1 MMAKPAM
8 NRTDAIRHHLNDDL
22 LLRYAAGHLAEAFG
36 LVVATHVTLCDDCR
50 ARLEAFEALGGAVM
64 EAEPEEEIST
74 GALARVMARLEVPVV
89 AAPPAPRRRTV
100 LPAPVAAYVG
110 GDLDAVQ
117 WKSIGMGVRQA
128 ILPTARGATV
138 RLLHIPAGQA
148 VPDHGHRG
156 TELTLVLRGAF
167 RDATDRFGPG
177 DLEIADENLEHTPV
191 AEAGEDCICLAATDA
206 PLRFVGLM
214 PRLLQPLFRI

>member
-1 MMAKPAM
+1 MTTLP
-8 NRTDAIRHHLNDDL
+8 TIRHHLNDAL
-22 LLRYAAGHLAEAFG
+22 LMGYAAGHLSEAFG
-36 LVVATHVTLCDDCR
+36 LVVATHVTMCDDCR
-50 ARLEAFEALGGAVM
+50 ARLESFEALGGAVI
-64 EAEPEEEIST
+64 EAEDETAVST
-74 GALARVMARLEVPVV
+74 DALARMMARLEVPVV
-89 AAPPAPRRRTV
+89 SAPPKAPLKTS

-110 GDLDAVQ
+110 GDLDAVK
-117 WKSIGMGVRQA
+117 WRALGGGVRQA
-128 ILPTARGATV
+128 ILPTGPKATV

-156 TELTLVLRGAF
+156 MELTLVLRGAF

-177 DLEIADENLEHTPV
+177 DLEIAGEDLAHKPV

-206 PLRFVGLM
+206 PLRFAGLM

>member
-1 MMAKPAM
+1 MTTLP
-8 NRTDAIRHHLNDDL
+8 TIRHHLNDAL
-22 LLRYAAGHLAEAFG
+22 LMGYAAGHLSEAFG
-36 LVVATHVTLCDDCR
+36 LVVATHVTMCDDCR
-50 ARLEAFEALGGAVM
+50 ARLESFEALGGAVI
-64 EAEPEEEIST
+64 EAEDETAVST
-74 GALARVMARLEVPVV
+74 DALARMMARLEVPVV
-89 AAPPAPRRRTV
+89 SAPPKAPRKTS

-110 GDLDAVQ
+110 GDLDAVK
-117 WKSIGMGVRQA
+117 WRALGGGVRQA
-128 ILPTARGATV
+128 ILPTGPKATV

-156 TELTLVLRGAF
+156 MELTLVLRGAF

-177 DLEIADENLEHTPV
+177 DLEIVGEDLAHKPV

-206 PLRFVGLM
+206 PLRFAGLM

>member
-1 MMAKPAM
+1 MTTLP
-8 NRTDAIRHHLNDDL
+8 TIRHHLNDAL
-22 LLRYAAGHLAEAFG
+22 LMGYAAGHLSEAFG
-36 LVVATHVTLCDDCR
+36 LVVATHVTMCDDCR
-50 ARLEAFEALGGAVM
+50 ARLESFEALGGALI
-64 EAEPEEEIST
+64 EAEDETAVST
-74 GALARVMARLEVPVV
+74 DALARMMARLEVPVV
-89 AAPPAPRRRTV
+89 SAPPKAPRKTS

-110 GDLDAVQ
+110 GDLDAVK
-117 WKSIGMGVRQA
+117 WRALGGGVRQA
-128 ILPTARGATV
+128 ILPTGPKATV

-156 TELTLVLRGAF
+156 MELTLVLRGAF

-177 DLEIADENLEHTPV
+177 DLEIAGEDLAHKPV

-206 PLRFVGLM
+206 PLRFAGLM